1 MYKRLCLRLSLFWV
15 GTEVNGRLL
24 VPTLPGQFMF
34 SIDDSVLL
42 SSYHHHHHHHQI
54 IIKII
59 TIIIIPVLSQAKQK
73 YFKKNHMYH
82 ACRYYTGNPFRE
94 KKKPQ
99 TKLFVFLYGEQPL
112 GSYYST
118 SVKCPPHPLPGV
130 TCLCQ
135 SVVHDTQSTNP
146 PRETIMA

>member
-54 IIKII
+54 IIKIV

-73 YFKKNHMYH
+73 YLKKNHIMH
-82 ACRYYTGNPFRE
+82 VDITLAIPFE
-94 KKKPQ
+94 KKKNLRQ
-99 TKLFVFLYGEQPL
+99 NFLCFY
-112 GSYYST
+112 
-118 SVKCPPHPLPGV
+118 
-130 TCLCQ
+130 
-135 SVVHDTQSTNP
+135 
-146 PRETIMA
+146 MAINLWVLITVRV

>member
-1 MYKRLCLRLSLFWV
+1 MHV
-15 GTEVNGRLL
+15 DI
-24 VPTLPGQFMF
+24 TLA
-34 SIDDSVLL
+34 
-42 SSYHHHHHHHQI
+42 
-54 IIKII
+54 
-59 TIIIIPVLSQAKQK
+59 IPFEK
-73 YFKKNHMYH
+73 
-82 ACRYYTGNPFRE
+82 

-99 TKLFVFLYGEQPL
+99 TKLFVFLYGDQPL

>member
-1 MYKRLCLRLSLFWV
+1 
-15 GTEVNGRLL
+15 
-24 VPTLPGQFMF
+24 MF

-59 TIIIIPVLSQAKQK
+59 TINIIPVLSQAKQK
-73 YFKKNHMYH
+73 YFKKKSYVSCMSILHWQSLS
-82 ACRYYTGNPFRE
+82 R

-99 TKLFVFLYGEQPL
+99 TKLFVFLYGDQPL

>member
-24 VPTLPGQFMF
+24 FPTLPGQFMF

-73 YFKKNHMYH
+73 YL
-82 ACRYYTGNPFRE
+82 
-94 KKKPQ
+94 KKK
-99 TKLFVFLYGEQPL
+99 
-112 GSYYST
+112 SYVSCM
-118 SVKCPPHPLPGV
+118 SILHW
-130 TCLCQ
+130 
-135 SVVHDTQSTNP
+135 
-146 PRETIMA
+146 

>member
-15 GTEVNGRLL
+15 GIEVNGRLL

-94 KKKPQ
+94 KKKNLRQ
-99 TKLFVFLYGEQPL
+99 NFLCFY
-112 GSYYST
+112 
-118 SVKCPPHPLPGV
+118 
-130 TCLCQ
+130 
-135 SVVHDTQSTNP
+135 
-146 PRETIMA
+146 MAINLWVLITVRV